1 MTAVRLAQGVVFG
14 LVLGTG
20 ASEAEG
26 PDRPGAIVSTLLL
39 VVGVLFLVSALRKLL
54 DEPDE
59 DAPPPRW
66 MLMISTAT
74 PRQAFAFGAGVVAAS
89 AKLWAFTLGA
99 IAVIAEADLGRADA
113 LALFLVFVVL
123 AESVHIS
130 LVAFAYASPRR
141 AGPTLD
147 RVTELLAPLQPAADD
162 RPRRRVRGLV
172 PRQGAGRVRRHLG
185 GRDTPPATIGRP
197 VIPRGPSTVAYQRS
211 SSCDHPQRRSRRR
224 RARRGRPRHHR
235 LAVQAPR
242 VHLPVV
248 RDLRRHQRRVGLR
261 APRGRAQEQREAR
274 LVARDGPGPRRHRRP
289 RRRDPDAP
297 PGVGDERPRR
307 LVQRSA
313 RRVREL
319 PPPLPARRAARRR
332 EPERHRPARP
342 RHRRAPRARSAPTTA
357 ARCRRPA
364 SST

>member
-1 MTAVRLAQGVVFG
+1 VNNPWTALLPLVIGSAILPVQITVTVLLLRSSAGRIAAVAWVAGMTAVRLAQGVVFG

-39 VVGVLFLVSALRKLL
+39 VVGVLFLVSALRKLI

-99 IAVIAEADLGRADA
+99 IGVIAEADLGRADA

-147 RVTELLAPLQPAADD
+147 RVTELLARYNRPLMIGL
-162 RPRRRVRGLV
+162 GLV
-172 PRQGAGRVRRHLG
+172 FGVWFLVKALVGFG
-185 GRDTPPATIGRP
+185 
-197 VIPRGPSTVAYQRS
+197 VI
-211 SSCDHPQRRSRRR
+211 
-224 RARRGRPRHHR
+224 
-235 LAVQAPR
+235 
-242 VHLPVV
+242 
-248 RDLRRHQRRVGLR
+248 
-261 APRGRAQEQREAR
+261 
-274 LVARDGPGPRRHRRP
+274 
-289 RRRDPDAP
+289 
-297 PGVGDERPRR
+297 
-307 LVQRSA
+307 
-313 RRVREL
+313 
-319 PPPLPARRAARRR
+319 
-332 EPERHRPARP
+332 
-342 RHRRAPRARSAPTTA
+342 
-357 ARCRRPA
+357 
-364 SST
+364 